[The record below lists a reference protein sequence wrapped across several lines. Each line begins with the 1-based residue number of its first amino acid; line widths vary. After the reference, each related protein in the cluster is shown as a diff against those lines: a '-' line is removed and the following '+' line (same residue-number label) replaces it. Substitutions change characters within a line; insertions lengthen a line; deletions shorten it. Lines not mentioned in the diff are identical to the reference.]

1 MNKYKIGQSVYWICD
16 KNNEV
21 YPNVL
26 MVNRV
31 SIDSFGHHY
40 SLTTPDD
47 DIIDWC
53 REEDVFMDKNDAENE
68 ADERNNIETIG
79 V

>member
-1 MNKYKIGQSVYWICD
+1 MNKYKVGQTVYWVCD

-31 SIDSFGHHY
+31 SIDNFGYHY

-53 REEDVFMDKNDAENE
+53 REEDVFFNKDE
-68 ADERNNIETIG
+68 ATREAKGRSDIITMGI
-79 V
+79 